1 MRKESALAKG
11 EALTGDEPFMFFM
24 AIHYPE
30 TNLKIMDYNRVLKSL
45 NGMTTEDFLTK
56 VSDSYDIQPLADD
69 ADPHPTQKGQC
80 TLFIDKKWLKL
91 TIKADKLDHSNL
103 VKLLDSQLLT
113 ENVLSPILGITD
125 LRSDDRIDFVGGIRG
140 LGELVKRCNEDC
152 IAAFAMYPVQLQEL
166 MNIADAGLI
175 MPPKSTWFEP
185 KPRDGFVA
193 RCFD

>member
-1 MRKESALAKG
+1 MRREAALAQG
-11 EALTGDEPFMFFM
+11 QALTGDEPFMFFM

-45 NGMTTEDFLTK
+45 NGMSSEEFIAK
-56 VSDSYDIQPLADD
+56 VNDAYEVQPLTDD
-69 ADPHPTQKGQC
+69 ADPHPTQKGEC
-80 TLFIDKKWLKL
+80 TLFIDKKWLRL
-91 TIKADKLDHSNL
+91 RIRPEKLDPSNL

-113 ENVLSPILGITD
+113 DNVLAPILGITD
-125 LRSDDRIDFVGGIRG
+125 LRSDERIDFVGGIRG
-140 LGELVKRCNEDC
+140 LEELVKRCNEDC

-166 MNIADAGLI
+166 MDIADANLI

-185 KPRDGFVA
+185 KPRDGFVT